1 MTTHLSTPHLIIG
14 CGYLGQRVAALWTQA
29 GHTVHA
35 LTRSTTRADEFRR
48 QGWQPVLG
56 DLTQPQSLPTFT
68 NVDTLLLAVG
78 LDRRAGHTQREVY
91 VDGLAHLIAA
101 CPTPPR
107 RIVSVSST
115 SVYGQD
121 GGEWIDEDS
130 ATEPHAEN
138 GQVCLAAERLLQ
150 DRWPHAQIVR
160 SAGIYGPGRLIA
172 RVEQL
177 RAGTPLS
184 GRPDA
189 WLNLVHVDDLATSV
203 LAVAERAAVGST
215 WLAVDNRPVTRREF
229 YLALTRLVGAPEPRF
244 TEGDSPASG
253 GLNKRCSN
261 RRLRE
266 QLGWVPRYPT
276 IEAGLPPL
284 LELSALSGGT
294 APSVPSTSTGPAAPR
309 SPVVPPQPER
319 P

>member
-1 MTTHLSTPHLIIG
+1 MTTPLSTPHLIVG
-14 CGYLGQRVAALWTQA
+14 CGYLGQRVAALWRQA
-29 GHTVHA
+29 GHAVHA
-35 LTRSTTRADEFRR
+35 LTRSDARADEFRR
-48 QGWQPVLG
+48 HGWQPVRG
-56 DLTQPQSLPTFT
+56 DLTQPASLPTFT
-68 NVDTLLLAVG
+68 NIDTLVLAVG

-107 RIVSVSST
+107 RVVSVSST

-130 ATEPHAEN
+130 ATEPQAEN
-138 GQVCLAAERLLQ
+138 GQVCLAAERLLR
-150 DRWPHAQIVR
+150 DHWPHAQIVR

-177 RAGTPLS
+177 RAGAPLS

-203 LAVAERAAVGST
+203 LAVAERAAVGTT
-215 WLAVDNRPVTRREF
+215 WLAVDNRPITRREF

-244 TEGDSPASG
+244 SETDLHAAG

-266 QLGWVPRYPT
+266 QLGWTLRYPT
-276 IEAGLPPL
+276 IDEGLPPL
-284 LELSALSGGT
+284 LELSASAGVTAPPMTGT
-294 APSVPSTSTGPAAPR
+294 ATGSPASRP
-309 SPVVPPQPER
+309 PVVPPKPER